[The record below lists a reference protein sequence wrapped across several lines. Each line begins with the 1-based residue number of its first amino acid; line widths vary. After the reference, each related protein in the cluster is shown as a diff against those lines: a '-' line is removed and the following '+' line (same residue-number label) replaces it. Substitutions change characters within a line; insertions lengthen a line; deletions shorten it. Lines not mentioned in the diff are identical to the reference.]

1 MEFSHIPMSSQRL
14 NDMSQRLDND
24 NKMDEIALIAE
35 CLGVNLGEILE
46 DEQEELDEEQED
58 ESSLGFNHAIN

>member
-1 MEFSHIPMSSQRL
+1 
-14 NDMSQRLDND
+14 MSQRLDND